1 VTTSVDTLIHAGWII
16 PIEPE
21 NTVLREHSLAIR
33 DGLIVDI
40 LPTKAAQ
47 STYRAA
53 AEHRLTQHVLC
64 PGFVNAHTHAAMN
77 LLRGIADDL
86 PLMAWLQNH
95 IWPAEGKWVNEEFV
109 YDGTRLAIAEMLRS
123 GTTCVNDM
131 YFFPDAAAR
140 AYKESG
146 IRASI
151 GLVII
156 DFPTAWA
163 RNAQEYIDKGLA
175 LRDHYRS
182 HPLITTA
189 LAPHAPYTVSDEPL
203 KRIRV
208 LADELDMPI
217 HMHVHET
224 ADELDQSLQHH
235 ALHPL
240 ERLQRL
246 GLLSPRFLAV
256 HMTQLT
262 AHEIKLV
269 ADTGTH
275 VLHCPES
282 NMKLASGICPVP
294 ALLDAGVNVA
304 LGTDGASSNND
315 LDMFGEM
322 RSATLLAKVAL
333 RDATAV
339 PAHRVLRMAT
349 LNGAKA
355 LWLDQWIGSL
365 VPGKSAD
372 LIAINLNRIETQP
385 VYHPI
390 SQLVY
395 AASRDQVTDVWV
407 HGKQLMNDR
416 RLLTLDEQS
425 ILSKTQEWRQ
435 RIGGQ

>member
-1 VTTSVDTLIHAGWII
+1 MTISVDTLLHAGWII
-16 PIEPE
+16 PIEPD
-21 NTVLREHSLAIR
+21 NTVLHLHSIAIR
-33 DGLIVDI
+33 DGMIVDI
-40 LPTKAAQ
+40 LPTTEAQ
-47 STYRAA
+47 KKYQAPRAQA
-53 AEHRLTQHVLC
+53 FPHHVIC

-77 LLRGIADDL
+77 LLRGIADDM

-95 IWPAEGKWVNEEFV
+95 IWPAETKWVNEEFV

-140 AYKESG
+140 AFRETG
-146 IRASI
+146 IRACI

-163 RNAQEYIDKGLA
+163 GNPQEYIDKGLN

-189 LAPHAPYTVSDEPL
+189 LAPHAPYTVSDAPL

-235 ALHPL
+235 AVHPL
-240 ERLQRL
+240 ERLHRL
-246 GLLSPRFLAV
+246 ELLSPRFLAV
-256 HMTQLT
+256 HMTQLS

-282 NMKLASGICPVP
+282 NMKLASGICPVS
-294 ALLDAGVNVA
+294 ALLAAGINVA

-322 RSATLLAKVAL
+322 RSATLLAKVATQ
-333 RDATAV
+333 DASTV
-339 PAHRVLRMAT
+339 PAHTVLRMAT

-355 LWLDQWIGSL
+355 LGLDHLIGSL
-365 VPGKSAD
+365 KPGKSAD
-372 LIAINLNRIETQP
+372 IIAIDMQRIETLP

-395 AASRDQVTDVWV
+395 AAARDQVTDVWV
-407 HGKQLMNDR
+407 HGKHLMKAR
-416 RLLTLDEQS
+416 RLLTLDEQDV
-425 ILSKTQEWRQ
+425 IAKTTDWQQ
-435 RIGGQ
+435 RIKGH